1 MEWIKQNYKTAFI
14 IAMICLAII
23 ILFVA
28 KRCATI
34 SQYHSDT
41 SIAVSQER
49 ISELERKIDE
59 KDTQIAISKQKEDSL
74 FSVVRMQEFDLI
86 KFHNNIITITKKYDS
101 ERNKVKELSGVE
113 SVGLFLDNTE
123 QPEFPVIQY
132 EDSTQ
137 YVIPITSIEYANVA
151 FVDLQEQLSVNSV
164 LRDESN
170 VKSVQIKTLNSIIDE
185 KENQIV
191 VLTEVNKYTNDV
203 IKEKDSQIQS
213 EHNKYN
219 KQLVKTIT
227 TGAIGGILLICSLI
241 F

>member
-1 MEWIKQNYKTAFI
+1 MA
-14 IAMICLAII
+14 IA
-23 ILFVA
+23 ILLVA
-28 KRCATI
+28 RKCATN
-34 SQYHSDT
+34 SQINSDIA
-41 SIAVSQER
+41 IAVSTER

-74 FSVVRMQEFDLI
+74 LGVVNLQNNQLAKFSKKYNE
-86 KFHNNIITITKKYDS
+86 ITIKYDA

-151 FVDLQEQLSVNSV
+151 FVDLKEQVGVNSI
-164 LRDESN
+164 LRDESTL
-170 VKSVQIKTLNSIIDE
+170 KSVQIKTLNSIIDE

-191 VLTEVNKYTNDV
+191 VLTEVNKYTNSI
-203 IKEKDSQIQS
+203 IKDKDNLIKS
-213 EHNKYN
+213 EHNKYK
-219 KQLVKTIT
+219 KQRAKTFV
-227 TGAIGGILLICSLI
+227 TGAIGGVLLICALAL
-241 F
+241 

>member
-1 MEWIKQNYKTAFI
+1 MA
-14 IAMICLAII
+14 IA
-23 ILFVA
+23 ILLVA
-28 KRCATI
+28 RKCATN
-34 SQYHSDT
+34 SQINSDIA
-41 SIAVSQER
+41 IAVSTER

-86 KFHNNIITITKKYDS
+86 KFHNNIITITKKYDA

-213 EHNKYN
+213 EHNKYK
-219 KQLVKTIT
+219 KQRVKTIT

>member
-1 MEWIKQNYKTAFI
+1 MNWIRKNKKTVFFA
-14 IAMICLAII
+14 AII
-23 ILFVA
+23 VMAIAILLVA
-28 KRCATI
+28 RKCATN
-34 SQYHSDT
+34 SQINSDIA
-41 SIAVSQER
+41 IAVSTER

-86 KFHNNIITITKKYDS
+86 KFHNNIITITKKYDA

-213 EHNKYN
+213 EHNKYK
-219 KQLVKTIT
+219 KQRVKTIT

>member
-1 MEWIKQNYKTAFI
+1 MNWIRKNKKTVFFA
-14 IAMICLAII
+14 AII
-23 ILFVA
+23 VMAIAILLVA
-28 KRCATI
+28 RKCATN
-34 SQYHSDT
+34 SQINSDIA
-41 SIAVSQER
+41 IAVSQER

-74 FSVVRMQEFDLI
+74 FNVVKRQDFELI
-86 KFHNNIITITKKYDS
+86 KFHNNIITITKKYDA

-151 FVDLQEQLSVNSV
+151 FVDLQEQLNVNSV

-191 VLTEVNKYTNDV
+191 VLTEVNKYTNYI

-213 EHNKYN
+213 EHNKYK
-219 KQLVKTIT
+219 KQRVKTIT
-227 TGAIGGILLICSLI
+227 TGAIGGILIICSLV

>member
-1 MEWIKQNYKTAFI
+1 MNWIRKNKKTVFFA
-14 IAMICLAII
+14 AII
-23 ILFVA
+23 VMAIAILLLA
-28 KRCATI
+28 RKCATN
-34 SQYHSDT
+34 SQINSDIA
-41 SIAVSQER
+41 IAVSTER

-86 KFHNNIITITKKYDS
+86 KFHNNIITITKKYDA

-151 FVDLQEQLSVNSV
+151 FVDLQEQLNVNSV

-191 VLTEVNKYTNDV
+191 ILTEVNKYTNDI

-213 EHNKYN
+213 EQNKYK
-219 KQLVKTIT
+219 KQRVKTIT
-227 TGAIGGILLICSLI
+227 TGAIGGILIICSLI

>member
-1 MEWIKQNYKTAFI
+1 MA
-14 IAMICLAII
+14 IA
-23 ILFVA
+23 ILLVA
-28 KRCATI
+28 RKCATN
-34 SQYHSDT
+34 SQINSDID
-41 SIAVSQER
+41 IAVSTER

-74 FSVVRMQEFDLI
+74 FTVVRRQEFDLI
-86 KFHNNIITITKKYDS
+86 RFHNNILVITKKYDA

-151 FVDLQEQLSVNSV
+151 FVDLKEQVGVNRL
-164 LRDESN
+164 LRDESTL
-170 VKSVQIKTLNSIIDE
+170 KSVQIKTLNSIIDE
-185 KENQIV
+185 KENQII
-191 VLTEVNKYTNDV
+191 VLNEVNKYTNSI
-203 IKEKDSQIQS
+203 IKEKDDLVKA
-213 EHNKYN
+213 EHNKYK
-219 KQLVKTIT
+219 KQRVKTFV
-227 TGAIGGILLICSLI
+227 TGAIGGVLLICSLI